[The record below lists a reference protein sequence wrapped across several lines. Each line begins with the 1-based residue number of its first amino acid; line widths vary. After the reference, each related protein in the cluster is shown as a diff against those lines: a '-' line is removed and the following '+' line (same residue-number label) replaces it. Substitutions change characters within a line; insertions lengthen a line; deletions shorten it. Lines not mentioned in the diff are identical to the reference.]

1 MEALALLEGE
11 DLQKTKIPIGQQKL
25 LLKSIR
31 QSFKTET
38 ENAPKSSNG
47 GLPACPTIE
56 DACAPEVTVSQ
67 DGGNNNKNNHTS
79 GLTDTCV
86 GNVSNQLQQQQSA
99 AGVINQGC
107 GQRHSGSGHQSSF
120 QKKKRIG
127 PVKPL
132 RDLHLDAWVTELM
145 NDFDKEY
152 LLQGIEF
159 GFDIVTSAA
168 NELPSGIVG
177 KNHPSASPNNPLY
190 KKAHL
195 QILNEIECGNYVFAE
210 KTPRIISP
218 LAVIPKPD
226 GGVRIIHD
234 CSRPEGS
241 AVNSFVGEIE
251 KQRFQTLDEASKL
264 VTPNCYMDK
273 VDLKTAYRSVNL
285 SSQSQEVTGLK
296 WTFPDGTEYTFH
308 DTKLPFGSKLAPHIH
323 VFHRLSQAVRRMM
336 SRRGFTIIAYLDDFF
351 ICETTKQRCIQAL
364 NILLALLRKLGFM
377 INWSKVVDPT
387 TKLTF
392 LGIEIDSTAMELRL
406 PGEKLS
412 LLKHELA
419 EFNKRKRASKKQ
431 LQSIAGK
438 LNWASAVVHGGREF
452 LRRIIDAITP
462 LKHDWHTA
470 ILHGEIWHDIEWWKK
485 FLETF
490 NGKSLILEKIPLS
503 SLYTDACKE
512 RGGGFFGCDWFYT
525 NWENDFP
532 LAKNLHINELEAL
545 TVVLAAQR

>member
-1 MEALALLEGE
+1 MTLEGSSSKTMTDMERVLTWADAKKLSEATANAVISLGFDSMEALALLEGE

-56 DACAPEVTVSQ
+56 DACAPEVTVIQ

-86 GNVSNQLQQQQSA
+86 GNVLNQLQQQQSA
-99 AGVINQGC
+99 AGVINQGSAC
-107 GQRHSGSGHQSSF
+107 FNNIQSWQDPQIFIKSLGNNKSNSNYLDIVDFVMLSGVNNGDNDGRIVSESGS
-120 QKKKRIG
+120 
-127 PVKPL
+127 
-132 RDLHLDAWVTELM
+132 
-145 NDFDKEY
+145 EY
-152 LLQGIEF
+152 LLQSIES

-190 KKAHL
+190 EKAHL

-234 CSRPEGS
+234 CSRPEVS

-264 VTPNCYMDK
+264 VTPNCYMAK

-296 WTFPDGTEYTFH
+296 WTFPDGTEYTFY
-308 DTKLPFGSKLAPHIH
+308 DTKLPFGSKLAPHI
-323 VFHRLSQAVRRMM
+323 FHKLSEAVSRMM
-336 SRRGFTIIAYLDDFF
+336 SRRGFTIMA
-351 ICETTKQRCIQAL
+351 
-364 NILLALLRKLGFM
+364 
-377 INWSKVVDPT
+377 
-387 TKLTF
+387 
-392 LGIEIDSTAMELRL
+392 
-406 PGEKLS
+406 
-412 LLKHELA
+412 
-419 EFNKRKRASKKQ
+419 
-431 LQSIAGK
+431 
-438 LNWASAVVHGGREF
+438 
-452 LRRIIDAITP
+452 
-462 LKHDWHTA
+462 
-470 ILHGEIWHDIEWWKK
+470 
-485 FLETF
+485 
-490 NGKSLILEKIPLS
+490 
-503 SLYTDACKE
+503 
-512 RGGGFFGCDWFYT
+512 
-525 NWENDFP
+525 
-532 LAKNLHINELEAL
+532 
-545 TVVLAAQR
+545 

>member
-1 MEALALLEGE
+1 M
-11 DLQKTKIPIGQQKL
+11 
-25 LLKSIR
+25 
-31 QSFKTET
+31 
-38 ENAPKSSNG
+38 
-47 GLPACPTIE
+47 
-56 DACAPEVTVSQ
+56 
-67 DGGNNNKNNHTS
+67 
-79 GLTDTCV
+79 
-86 GNVSNQLQQQQSA
+86 
-99 AGVINQGC
+99 
-107 GQRHSGSGHQSSF
+107 
-120 QKKKRIG
+120 
-127 PVKPL
+127 
-132 RDLHLDAWVTELM
+132 
-145 NDFDKEY
+145 
-152 LLQGIEF
+152 
-159 GFDIVTSAA
+159 TSAA

-190 KKAHL
+190 EKAHL
-195 QILNEIECGNYVFAE
+195 QILNEIERGNYVFAE

-264 VTPNCYMDK
+264 VTPNCYMAK

-296 WTFPDGTEYTFH
+296 WTFPDGTEYTFY
-308 DTKLPFGSKLAPHIH
+308 DTKLPFGSKLAPHI
-323 VFHRLSQAVRRMM
+323 FHRLSQAVRRMM
-336 SRRGFTIIAYLDDFF
+336 SRRGFTIIAYLDDFL

-419 EFNKRKRASKKQ
+419 EFSKRKRASKKQ

-438 LNWASAVVHGGREF
+438 LNWASAVVHGGRVF

-462 LKHDWHTA
+462 LKHDWHKA

-490 NGKSLILEKIPLS
+490 NGKSLILGKIPLS
-503 SLYTDACKE
+503 SVYTDACKQG
-512 RGGGFFGCDWFYT
+512 GGGFFGCDWFYT

-532 LAKNLHINELEAL
+532 VVKNLHINELEAL
-545 TVVLAAQR
+545 AVVLAAQRWGKDWENKRVVIFSDNMTTVACLNKCTSRSKILMSYLRGLFWLSATYNFHITAVHVPGKENIMADFISRLHEPNAFYQFMNFYLPKPLFLRHLESHMSNQALSYLLCRHSKCRAGAGVG